1 MVTLFF
7 RDEIKKKNNRSFGCF
22 CQKKKKKER
31 KEGGGLVAS
40 GILLV
45 GG

>member
-1 MVTLFF
+1 MVTLVF
-7 RDEIKKKNNRSFGCF
+7 RDEIKKNNRSFGCF
-22 CQKKKKKER
+22 CQKKKKKKER